1 MAGGFAAS
9 VPAGD
14 STMAAMRAEAIG
26 SDAFTNSVTAG
37 PDAVDFAA
45 IGAALSE
52 EE

>member
-1 MAGGFAAS
+1 
-9 VPAGD
+9 
-14 STMAAMRAEAIG
+14 MAAMRAEAIG
-26 SDAFTNSVTAG
+26 SDAFANPVTAG